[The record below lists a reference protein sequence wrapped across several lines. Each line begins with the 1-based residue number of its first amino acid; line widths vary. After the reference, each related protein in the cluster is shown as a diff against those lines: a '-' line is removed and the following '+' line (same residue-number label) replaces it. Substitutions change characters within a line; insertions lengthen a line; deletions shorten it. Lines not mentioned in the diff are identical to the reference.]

1 MVIIRCDVKLKSGL
15 HATIFRH
22 NFILESKKK
31 CYVGPDRHLTNKS
44 YTAVSR
50 KVVAKSARDNPE
62 RYCGCFEFTV
72 LQRNLEKWH
81 ERPWTY
87 V

>member
-1 MVIIRCDVKLKSGL
+1 MKAWTQNKPCLVVMVIIRCDVKLKSGL

-44 YTAVSR
+44 YTTCKLASDEKR
-50 KVVAKSARDNPE
+50 RVVKTT
-62 RYCGCFEFTV
+62 FIT
-72 LQRNLEKWH
+72 
-81 ERPWTY
+81 
-87 V
+87 

>member
-1 MVIIRCDVKLKSGL
+1 MKAWTQNKPCLVVMVIIRCDVKLKSGL

-44 YTAVSR
+44 YITCKLASDEKR
-50 KVVAKSARDNPE
+50 R
-62 RYCGCFEFTV
+62 V
-72 LQRNLEKWH
+72 LKTTLII
-81 ERPWTY
+81 
-87 V
+87 